1 MNNHFLTLFF
11 FAIALTSCNPDLPSR
26 SLIYGNW
33 KVVNIE
39 ESAPCNDLYYTVVL
53 KTTDCFYFK
62 GIKVTCWSSWGGYA
76 IAPSPKNYSM
86 RAQKDG
92 TWLLKI
98 EGLFGWPT
106 HEWEVASPIIIRN
119 LTSKNMEWEYQI
131 PIADSTLVVHYD
143 LEKAN

>member
-1 MNNHFLTLFF
+1 MKKSFFTLLFLVM
-11 FAIALTSCNPDLPSR
+11 ALSSCNPDLPSR
-26 SLIYGNW
+26 CLIYGDW
-33 KVVNIE
+33 KVVNVE
-39 ESAPCNDLYYTVVL
+39 ESAPCDNHYYAAL

-62 GIKVTCWSSWGGYA
+62 GIKVTCWSSSGGYG

-106 HEWEVASPIIIRN
+106 HDWEVAFPIIIRN

-131 PIADSTLVVHYD
+131 PIADSTLIVHYD
-143 LEKAN
+143 LEKTN